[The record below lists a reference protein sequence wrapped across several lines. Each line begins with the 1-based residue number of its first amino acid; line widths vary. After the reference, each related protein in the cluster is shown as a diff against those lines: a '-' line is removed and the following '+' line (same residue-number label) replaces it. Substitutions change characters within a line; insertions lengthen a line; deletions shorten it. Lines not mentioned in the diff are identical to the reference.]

1 MPNSSIKNEKM
12 YEELR
17 REGNSKE
24 KAARISNA
32 AAARGKSSVGRKGGS
47 SGSYDD
53 WTVGDL
59 KKRAKELGISGYSH
73 LTKDRLISTLRNH

>member
-17 REGNSKE
+17 DQGNSKE

-32 AAARGKSSVGRKGGS
+32 AAGQGKSTVGRRGGK

-59 KKRAKELGISGYSH
+59 KQRAKELGMSGYSH
-73 LTKDRLISTLRNH
+73 LTKDELIDKLRNH

>member
-1 MPNSSIKNEKM
+1 MPNASIKNEKM

-17 REGNSKE
+17 DQGNSKE

-32 AAARGKSSVGRKGGS
+32 AAGQGKSAVGRRGGK

-53 WTVGDL
+53 WTVSDL
-59 KKRAKELGISGYSH
+59 KQRAKQLGMSGYSH
-73 LTKDRLISTLRNH
+73 LTKDKLIDKLRNH

>member
-1 MPNSSIKNEKM
+1 MPNSSIKNEQM

-17 REGNSKE
+17 RDGNSKE

-32 AAARGKSSVGRKGGS
+32 AAARGKSSVGRKGGQ
-47 SGSYDD
+47 SGSYYD
-53 WTVGDL
+53 WTVGEL

-73 LTKDRLISTLRNH
+73 LTKEKLISRLRNH